1 LPDGDHPT
9 SYKINRIT
17 IMTSPLRALTHGAV
31 AVAALVLANGACA
44 QSSQSTLAR
53 EIGESNAQA
62 GKSFIDLSIGKST
75 YGTSCGSVAGLTCQR
90 GTTSYSLTGGNM
102 ITENLGVELT
112 AMNLGKADRA
122 GGSVIA
128 RGINL
133 SAVGRLPLGDYF
145 AIEGKVGPTYG
156 VTHVSAP
163 QAAGIPSGR
172 DSGFGLGYGVALD
185 VNVTHGFHGSIGWEQ
200 HDFHFAGQG
209 RSAVKNVTL
218 ALGYTF

>member
-1 LPDGDHPT
+1 
-9 SYKINRIT
+9 
-17 IMTSPLRALTHGAV
+17 MTSQLRALTHGAV
-31 AVAALVLANGACA
+31 AMAALGIAFGACA
-44 QSSQSTLAR
+44 QSSQSSLAK
-53 EIGESNAQA
+53 EIGESGAQS

-75 YGTSCGSVAGLTCQR
+75 YGSSCGNVAGLTCQR

-102 ITENLGVELT
+102 LTENLGVQLT

-122 GGSVIA
+122 GGIVIA
-128 RGINL
+128 RGLNL
-133 SAVGRLPLGDYF
+133 SAVGRLPLGDSF

-156 VTHVSAP
+156 VTHVN
-163 QAAGIPSGR
+163 AAQQSGIASGR

-185 VNVTHGFHGSIGWEQ
+185 VNVTRGLHGSVGWEQ
-200 HDFHFAGQG
+200 HDFHFVGQG

>member
-1 LPDGDHPT
+1 
-9 SYKINRIT
+9 
-17 IMTSPLRALTHGAV
+17 MTSLLRALTHGAV
-31 AVAALVLANGACA
+31 AMAALGTVLGACA

-53 EIGESNAQA
+53 EIGDATPAA
-62 GKSFIDLSIGKST
+62 GRSFLDLSVGRSS
-75 YGTSCGSVAGLTCQR
+75 YGTSCGSVAGMTCSR

-102 ITENLGVELT
+102 LTENVGVELS

-122 GGSVIA
+122 GGSVLA

-133 SAVGRLPLGDYF
+133 SAVGRIPLGDSF
-145 AIEGKVGPTYG
+145 AVEGKVGPTYG

-163 QAAGIPSGR
+163 QVAGIPSGR

-185 VNVTHGFHGSIGWEQ
+185 ADVARGVHGSIGWEQ
-200 HDFHFAGQG
+200 HDFHFVGQG
-209 RSAVKNVTL
+209 RSAVKNITL